1 MKSIRLFL
9 LLIPALA
16 LSGSL
21 HAQIP
26 AGPPNGMRAAAIGR
40 VYGKLLDAATKE
52 PVGYATVAAYRTLPG
67 GKDTLI
73 SGGLTREN
81 GDFNLTGLPG
91 GPLKI
96 TLSFMGYEP
105 LEKKVMITPQNN
117 EQDLGN
123 LTLAVSAQ
131 MLKEVTVTAE
141 QSTIQ
146 LRADRKVFNVEKNLA
161 SAGGTAEDVLKS
173 VPSVNVD
180 ADGNASLRNQG
191 AQILIDGRPTLL
203 SLNQIPAGDIE
214 QVEVITNPG
223 AKYDANTTGGILNIV
238 LKKNRKPGYNGMVSG
253 GIGTTGR
260 YNGMVNLSAKQ
271 DPWNISFNYNVNA
284 TTNNTVNG
292 YLYRTDLTDN
302 QPSRYFNQDNR
313 TDFKHL
319 FQMGRL
325 SVDYTLDNRN
335 TLSVAGS
342 LMGGNHRPDELQQFT
357 ELDGQ
362 QNRVSSG
369 IRHNETDG
377 QWRNYT
383 AQGTWRRTF
392 PEKGKE
398 LVLDGQY
405 TIGRSKNLSQ
415 FDTRYFLSDGSEQP
429 NPELQNNDGGGR
441 NNQTILQLDYTDPL
455 GENAKLELGARSFR
469 KTTLNWLDVTHFD
482 YNDYAFIADSF
493 LTTDY
498 DITEMINAAYANFTG
513 ASGPWGYVAGL
524 RFEASNF
531 KGRQATSEQ
540 EFSYNYPGKGGDVWK
555 AFFPSLYLTRKLSEK
570 QELQINASRKIN
582 RPNWHQIMPFFMF
595 ADKYNYRIGNPALK
609 PEFVNLGEINYSL
622 LFGQNN
628 LLASLYVRHTEDPIT
643 SILYRSPDDPNVLV
657 GSFENGSNSI
667 AFGMDNTLK
676 LQLGKAAEWTNN
688 VNVFQTKI
696 TAQNFENSG
705 WAYNLK
711 STLSLRLPAAF
722 SVQAMANYESP
733 RILPQGK
740 TVPMFFSDL
749 SVKKDFGKSFSL
761 TVAVVDVFNTRR
773 MGQELVTANYLQ
785 EFSRR
790 RETRFIRATAMYR
803 FGKPDASL
811 FKKKPQQRN
820 GGGQDEGGFGF

>member
-1 MKSIRLFL
+1 MKNIRLFIL
-9 LLIPALA
+9 LLSALA
-16 LSGSL
+16 FFGSL
-21 HAQIP
+21 AAQIP
-26 AGPPNGMRAAAIGR
+26 AGPPNGMKSAAIGR
-40 VYGKLLDAATKE
+40 VYGKLIDAGAKE
-52 PVGYATVAAYRTLPG
+52 PIGYATVAAYRTLPG
-67 GKDTLI
+67 GRDSLV

-96 TLSFMGYEP
+96 TLSFMGYET
-105 LEKKVMITPQNN
+105 LEKKVVITPQNN

-123 LTLAVSAQ
+123 LSMGVSAQ

-180 ADGNASLRNQG
+180 ADGNANLRNQNV
-191 AQILIDGRPTLL
+191 QILIDGRPTLL

-223 AKYDANTTGGILNIV
+223 AKYDANTTGGILNLV
-238 LKKNRKPGYNGMVSG
+238 LKKNRKPGYSGMVSAG
-253 GIGTTGR
+253 VGTGGR
-260 YNGMVNLSAKQ
+260 YNGMGNLNLKQ
-271 DPWNISFNYNVNA
+271 DPWNVSLNYNVN
-284 TTNNTVNG
+284 TNNNLVNG
-292 YLYRTDLTDN
+292 YLYRTDLLDG
-302 QPSRYFNQDNR
+302 QPARYFNQDNS
-313 TDFKHL
+313 TDFGHL

-325 SVDYTLDNRN
+325 NIDYTLNNRN
-335 TLSVAGS
+335 TLTLAGS
-342 LMGGNHRPDELQQFT
+342 LMGGNFRPEEHQRFT

-362 QNRVSSG
+362 QNWLSSG
-369 IRHNETDG
+369 YRNSNTDG
-377 QWRNYT
+377 LWRNYT
-383 AQGTWRRTF
+383 VQGIWRRTF

-398 LVLDGQY
+398 LTLDGQY
-405 TIGRSKNLSQ
+405 TIGRSKNLSR
-415 FDTRYFLSDGSEQP
+415 FETHYFQADGSEVA
-429 NPELQNNDGGGR
+429 NPELQNNDGGNR
-441 NNQTILQLDYTDPL
+441 NRQTIVQLDYTDPL
-455 GENAKLELGARSFR
+455 GDNAKLELGARSFR
-469 KTTLNWLDVTHFD
+469 KTTDTWLDVTHFD
-482 YNDYAFIADSF
+482 YNDYAFVADSI
-493 LTTDY
+493 LTTNY
-498 DITEMINAAYANFTG
+498 DITEMINAAYANFSGNSG
-513 ASGPWGYVAGL
+513 AWGYVAGV
-524 RFEASNF
+524 RFEASYF
-531 KGRQATSEQ
+531 KGRQLTSEQ
-540 EFSYNYPGKGGDVWK
+540 EFSYNYPGKGSDTWK
-555 AFFPSLYLTRKLSEK
+555 AFFPSLYLTRKLTEK

-582 RPNWHQIMPFFMF
+582 RPNWFQIMPFFMF

-609 PEFVNLGEINYSL
+609 PEFVNLAEINYSL
-622 LFGQNN
+622 LFGQHN
-628 LLASLYVRHTEDPIT
+628 LLASVYARHTEDPIT
-643 SILYRSPDDPNVLV
+643 SITYRSADDPNVLV
-657 GSFENGSNSI
+657 STFENGSNSI

-676 LQLGKAAEWTNN
+676 LQLSKSVEWTNN
-688 VNVFQTKI
+688 LNVFQTRI

-711 STLSLRLPAAF
+711 STLSLRLPAAI

-749 SVKKDFGKSFSL
+749 SVKKDFGKNFSL
-761 TVAVVDVFNTRR
+761 TLALVDVFNTRR

-790 RETRFIRATAMYR
+790 RETRFVRATAMYR